1 MKDENK
7 KSILERYKIALQ
19 KGERFWPDSIFKD
32 LIVSLAIFIV
42 LIILASFI
50 GVPGQ
55 PKADPSDTSYIPRP
69 EWYFLFLFKFLALYG
84 QIPVLGKIEWIA
96 TTLIPGLAV
105 VVLFILPL
113 IDRNPWR
120 AYSRRVLALTVMGV
134 FLVSVVTLTMIADI
148 PTTILP
154 LLQFLAGLVLPGLAF
169 VALFGLS
176 LLARKAIRQVG
187 HAQIWVAGGAAL
199 AMLVLALV
207 VLELAPPAAANAVQV
222 AATLPEQIS
231 QGQDLYSLNCV
242 ECHGPDGEGGI
253 IAGVQGLEGYNMKAI
268 HSQDEMYT
276 RDDQTLAD
284 IIAYGQPNLGM
295 QPFGKAYGGA
305 LSPTDI
311 DNIVTFM
318 RYSWDDRSTLPAGAI
333 SSIPALA
340 ANEVPSWDVHIQP
353 LTKKYCV
360 SCHQAGKQ
368 NNNYLMT
375 SYDDMLNSGD
385 NAPVMTAGDPQ
396 SLLILLINGHEGK
409 DPKTGAVIRQMPPT
423 RLLDPQYIDMLTRW
437 VLAGMPKTADEA
449 AALAPTP
456 TPTSAPAPTP

>member
-7 KSILERYKIALQ
+7 KSILEKYKIALL

-32 LIVSLAIFIV
+32 LVVSLAIFIV
-42 LIILASFI
+42 LIIMASFI

-55 PKADPSDTSYIPRP
+55 PKADPSDTVYIPRP

-96 TTLIPGLAV
+96 TALIPGLAV
-105 VVLFILPL
+105 GVLFILPL
-113 IDRNPWR
+113 IDRNPYR

-134 FLVSVVTLTMIADI
+134 FLASVVTLTLIADI

-154 LLQFLAGLVLPGLAF
+154 VLQFLAGLVVPGLAF
-169 VALFGLS
+169 VLLFGLS
-176 LLARKAIRQVG
+176 LLARKAIRRVG
-187 HAQIWVAGGAAL
+187 HTQIWVAGGAAL
-199 AMLVLALV
+199 GMLALALV
-207 VLELAPPAAANAVQV
+207 VLALAPPATANAAQV

-231 QGQDLYSLNCV
+231 LGQDLYSLNCV
-242 ECHGPDGEGGI
+242 ECHGAEGEGGI
-253 IAGVQGLEGYNMKAI
+253 IKGVEGLEGFNMKAI

-311 DNIVTFM
+311 DNLVTFL

-333 SSIPALA
+333 SSIPTLA

-360 SCHQAGKQ
+360 SCHQAGKE
-368 NNNYLMT
+368 NNHYLMT
-375 SYDDMLNSGD
+375 SYDEMLTTGD
-385 NAPVMTAGDPQ
+385 NNPVIAAGDPQ
-396 SLLILLINGHEGK
+396 SLLLQLINGHEGK
-409 DPKTGAVIRQMPPT
+409 DPKTGNVIRQMPPT
-423 RLLDPQYIDMLTRW
+423 RLLSPQYIDMLTRW
-437 VLAGMPKTADEA
+437 VLAGMPKTAEQT

-456 TPTSAPAPTP
+456 TPAVTPPP